1 MSLVA
6 ISKITVQSV
15 AVNACSN
22 TIAQV
27 ISAYRHD
34 EYLEA
39 KFPGSHDV
47 HAEASM
53 ALPGKDQQSVKR
65 ESPGKSSSEREEE
78 QKANPLQKLNVRNT
92 VVKIMIDQTVGAVWM
107 TVLFIVTISALQ
119 GQDVAAIKQSVY
131 KDLIPIMTA
140 GLKLWP
146 MVSVVSFTIVP
157 PEKRI
162 LVGNIFGML
171 WGIYLSLITE
181 G

>member
-1 MSLVA
+1 MVLW
-6 ISKITVQSV
+6 Q
-15 AVNACSN
+15 
-22 TIAQV
+22 
-27 ISAYRHD
+27 

-119 GQDVAAIKQSVY
+119 GQDAAAIKQSVY
-131 KDLIPIMTA
+131 KLLYSSLQAPPKLIIN
-140 GLKLWP
+140 
-146 MVSVVSFTIVP
+146 VP
-157 PEKRI
+157 LGSYPHHDCRVET
-162 LVGNIFGML
+162 LAN
-171 WGIYLSLITE
+171 GIRGIIHDSASGEENLSREHIRDALGHIP
-181 G
+181 